1 MNNLPSRTQS
11 RISPQWPP
19 WGRRKW
25 PLWGGRGVIWQFFFC
40 AKLML
45 IVSHNGNPIIY
56 NNYVKK
62 HYTTNQKFNVT
73 KRASFAIFAISI
85 VNNLHVCL
93 LQQYKCLYTTR
104 HMDQISLWPF
114 LTFSSVAGKNW
125 PLSRSYFGSLEH
137 ALVTV
142 AVVERFKQEPMY
154 GLSNGTK
161 ESDPCREVAVC
172 GGSTV

>member
-1 MNNLPSRTQS
+1 MNKLPSRTQR

-25 PLWGGRGVIWQFFFC
+25 PLWGGRDVIWQFFFQGVQHIFC

-73 KRASFAIFAISI
+73 KRASFAIFAISV

-93 LQQYKCLYTTR
+93 LQQYKRLYTTG
-104 HMDQISLWPF
+104 HTDQISLWPF
-114 LTFSSVAGKNW
+114 LTFSSVAGKK
-125 PLSRSYFGSLEH
+125 L
-137 ALVTV
+137 
-142 AVVERFKQEPMY
+142 AVVEKLFWEFGTRF
-154 GLSNGTK
+154 
-161 ESDPCREVAVC
+161 SDRCRCREV
-172 GGSTV
+172 